1 MKKRAREVISFY
13 NDLFLAIREIS
24 RKVKEKG
31 FVVFVVGNRR
41 VKGVE
46 LPTDKICADF
56 FIACG
61 FDHIKTFVR
70 EISNKRMPD
79 KNSPSNIP
87 GRKSDTM
94 KYEFVVVV
102 RRKG

>member
-1 MKKRAREVISFY
+1 
-13 NDLFLAIREIS
+13 LAIKEIS

-31 FVVFVVGNRR
+31 FVVFVVGNRK
-41 VKGVE
+41 VKGIE

-56 FIACG
+56 FISFG
-61 FDHIKTFVR
+61 FNHMKTFVR

-79 KNSPSNIP
+79 KNSPSNLP

-94 KYEFVVVV
+94 KYEFVVVL
-102 RRKG
+102 RKNY